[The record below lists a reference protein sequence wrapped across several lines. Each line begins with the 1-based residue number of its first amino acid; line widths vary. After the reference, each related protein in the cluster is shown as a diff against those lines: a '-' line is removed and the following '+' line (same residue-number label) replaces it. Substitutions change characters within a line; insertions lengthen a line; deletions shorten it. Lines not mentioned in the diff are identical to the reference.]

1 MRFVCLPR
9 AFIGIVSLIIF
20 STSLVAQQA
29 NELSAGGV
37 IADLQLVEAE
47 SPISEHP
54 NWNPQKILMLE
65 LPQLGGGNEEI
76 RAQVREVAGDVEVV
90 FHSSSNFQPE
100 PELLKDVDAILG
112 VCLPQVLA
120 AADDSLLWFHNYFVG
135 VDRCIDVDSEL
146 IQGRVFTNSQ
156 RLSSPSIAEH
166 SITMMLSL
174 TRNFPAVMD
183 AQKQRNWDRSLGRQM
198 TFGELT
204 GKTILIAGLGGIGT
218 EVAKRAHGLGMRVI
232 ATRNSSRE
240 GPDYVDYVGL
250 AHELNDLA
258 AQADV
263 VVNALPLTNET
274 TGLFDEQFFDAVK
287 ANSIFVSVGRGKSTV
302 TADLISALES
312 GKLYGAGLDVTDPE
326 PLPSSS
332 PLWTMDNVIIT
343 PHIASNGGLSV
354 DRYKVVVLENLRRYV
369 TGERMLS
376 PVDLSRG
383 Y

>member
-1 MRFVCLPR
+1 
-9 AFIGIVSLIIF
+9 
-20 STSLVAQQA
+20 
-29 NELSAGGV
+29 
-37 IADLQLVEAE
+37 
-47 SPISEHP
+47 
-54 NWNPQKILMLE
+54 
-65 LPQLGGGNEEI
+65 
-76 RAQVREVAGDVEVV
+76 
-90 FHSSSNFQPE
+90 
-100 PELLKDVDAILG
+100 
-112 VCLPQVLA
+112 
-120 AADDSLLWFHNYFVG
+120 
-135 VDRCIDVDSEL
+135 
-146 IQGRVFTNSQ
+146 
-156 RLSSPSIAEH
+156 
-166 SITMMLSL
+166 
-174 TRNFPAVMD
+174 
-183 AQKQRNWDRSLGRQM
+183 M

-204 GKTILIAGLGGIGT
+204 SKTILIAGLGGIGT

-258 AQADV
+258 TQADV

-274 TGLFDEQFFDAVK
+274 TYIFDEGFFEAVK
-287 ANSIFVSVGRGKSTV
+287 PNSIFVSVGRGKSTD
-302 TADLISALES
+302 TADLIAALES

-332 PLWTMDNVIIT
+332 PLWHMDNVIIT

-369 TGERMLS
+369 GGERMLN

>member
-1 MRFVCLPR
+1 MRSTFS
-9 AFIGIVSLIIF
+9 AQILIF
-20 STSLVAQQA
+20 MTSLMASVAALAQQSA
-29 NELSAGGV
+29 DLSAGGV

-47 SPISEHP
+47 TPISEHP
-54 NWNPQKILMLE
+54 NWNPKKILMLE
-65 LPQLGGGNEEI
+65 LPQLGAGSQEI
-76 RAQVREVAGDVEVV
+76 RAEVREAAGDVEVV
-90 FHSSSNFQPE
+90 FHPSSE
-100 PELLKDVDAILG
+100 PMTTELLEGVDAILG
-112 VCLPQVLA
+112 VCRPDVLEIA
-120 AADDSLLWFHNYFVG
+120 GDSLVWFHNYFVG
-135 VDRCIDVDSEL
+135 VDSCANVDTDL
-146 IQGRVFTNSQ
+146 IANRFFTNSQ

-174 TRNFPAVMD
+174 TRNFPAIMG
-183 AQKQRNWDRSLGRQM
+183 AQQQRSWDRSLGRQM

-204 GKTILIAGLGGIGT
+204 SKTILIAGLGGIGT

-258 AQADV
+258 TQADV

-274 TGLFDEQFFDAVK
+274 TYIFDEGFFEAVK
-287 ANSIFVSVGRGKSTV
+287 PNSIFVSVGRGKSTD
-302 TADLISALES
+302 TADLIAALES

-332 PLWTMDNVIIT
+332 PLWHMDNVIIT

-369 TGERMLS
+369 GGERMLN

>member
-1 MRFVCLPR
+1 MKSTFSAQVF
-9 AFIGIVSLIIF
+9 AAIILLMG
-20 STSLVAQQA
+20 SAVTVAQQ
-29 NELSAGGV
+29 SASLNAEGV
-37 IADLQLVEAE
+37 MADLQLVEADT
-47 SPISEHP
+47 PISEHP
-54 NWNPQKILMLE
+54 NWNPKKILMVE
-65 LPQLGGGNEEI
+65 LPQLGGGEEEI
-76 RAQVREVAGDVEVV
+76 RAQVREAAGDVEVV
-90 FHSSSNFQPE
+90 FHSSANNLTAE
-100 PELLKDVDAILG
+100 VLAGVDAMLG
-112 VCLPQVLA
+112 VCRPNVLE

-135 VDRCIDVDSEL
+135 VDSCVNVDPGL
-146 IQGRVFTNSQ
+146 IANRVFTNSQ

-166 SITMMLSL
+166 TITMMLAL
-174 TRNFPAVMD
+174 TRNFPATMD
-183 AQKQRNWDRSLGRQM
+183 AQNQRNWDRSLGRHM

-204 GKTILIAGLGGIGT
+204 GKTMLVAGLGGIGT

-250 AHELNDLA
+250 AHELNTLA
-258 AQADV
+258 AEADV

-274 TGLFDEQFFDAVK
+274 TYIFDEEFFDAMK
-287 ANSIFVSVGRGKSTV
+287 SDSIFVSVGRGKSTV

-312 GKLYGAGLDVTDPE
+312 GKLYGAGVDVTDPE
-326 PLPSSS
+326 PLPADSE
-332 PLWTMDNVIIT
+332 LWNMDNVIIT

-369 TGERMLS
+369 AGEKMLS

>member
-1 MRFVCLPR
+1 MRSTFS
-9 AFIGIVSLIIF
+9 AQILIF
-20 STSLVAQQA
+20 MTSLMASVAALAQQSA
-29 NELSAGGV
+29 DLSAGGV

-47 SPISEHP
+47 TPISEHP
-54 NWNPQKILMLE
+54 NWNPKKILMLE
-65 LPQLGGGNEEI
+65 LPQLGAGSQEI
-76 RAQVREVAGDVEVV
+76 RAEVREAAGDVEVV
-90 FHSSSNFQPE
+90 FHPSSE
-100 PELLKDVDAILG
+100 PMTAELLEGVDAILG
-112 VCLPQVLA
+112 VCRPDVLEIA
-120 AADDSLLWFHNYFVG
+120 GDSLVWFHNYFVG
-135 VDRCIDVDSEL
+135 VDSCANVDTDL
-146 IQGRVFTNSQ
+146 IANRFFTNSQ

-174 TRNFPAVMD
+174 TRNFPAIMG
-183 AQKQRNWDRSLGRQM
+183 AQQQRSWDRSLGRQM

-204 GKTILIAGLGGIGT
+204 SKTILIAGLGGIGT

-258 AQADV
+258 TQADV

-274 TGLFDEQFFDAVK
+274 TYIFDEGFFEAVK
-287 ANSIFVSVGRGKSTV
+287 PNSIFVSVGRGKSTD
-302 TADLISALES
+302 TADLIAALES

-332 PLWTMDNVIIT
+332 PLWHMDNVIIT

-369 TGERMLS
+369 GGERMLN